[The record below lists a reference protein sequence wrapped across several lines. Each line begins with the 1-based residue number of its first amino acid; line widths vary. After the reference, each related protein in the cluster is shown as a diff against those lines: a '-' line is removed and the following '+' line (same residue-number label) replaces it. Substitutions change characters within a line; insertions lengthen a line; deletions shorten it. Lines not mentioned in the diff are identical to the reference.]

1 MEKPHVTPELI
12 EIVEAAVRRAVG
24 EALASTPPPSATRY
38 LSSKEVRER
47 LGISEATLY
56 AHMAAGRLK
65 AFKIGSHN
73 RFKLEDVDALLV
85 EVSPEPPK
93 LYGVARTGKAAK
105 RGVAA

>member
-1 MEKPHVTPELI
+1 MENPHVTPELI
-12 EIVEAAVRRAVG
+12 EAVEAAVRRAVG
-24 EALASTPPPSATRY
+24 DALAKAASPPASRF
-38 LSSKEVRER
+38 LSSKEVREY

-93 LYGVARTGKAAK
+93 LYGVAATGKAAK
-105 RGVAA
+105 RARAA